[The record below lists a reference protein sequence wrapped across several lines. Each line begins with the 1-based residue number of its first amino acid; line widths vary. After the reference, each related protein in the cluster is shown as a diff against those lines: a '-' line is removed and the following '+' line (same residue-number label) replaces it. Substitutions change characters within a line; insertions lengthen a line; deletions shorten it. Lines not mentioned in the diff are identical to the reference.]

1 MTSLLLI
8 LMMTHSAAKTTTPA
22 PAKVPV
28 AHSDAELRELIETYL
43 GSFET
48 PTPEAQWQGLGQQAE
63 PILLEIANGDG
74 LPTRRAKAVEG
85 LVALAGSSTP
95 SVLAQFSLDET
106 KPLSMRLAAVRGLS
120 RLTADAALVTTLRPV
135 VEGAKDS
142 RISSTAAELI
152 ALRVPASGC
161 GLVRARGAN
170 DLRFRRALTACEG
183 R

>member
-1 MTSLLLI
+1 MTSLLL
-8 LMMTHSAAKTTTPA
+8 LLLAVHSTARTPPPEAKTPI
-22 PAKVPV
+22 V
-28 AHSDAELRELIETYL
+28 HSDAELRELVDAYL
-43 GSFET
+43 STFEE
-48 PTPEAQWQGLGQQAE
+48 PTPDAQWQALGQQAE

-74 LPTRRAKAVEG
+74 LPTRRARAVDG
-85 LVALAGSSTP
+85 LVALAGQSTP
-95 SVLAQFSLDET
+95 ALLAGFSLDEK

-120 RLTADAALVTTLRPV
+120 RLTADSELLTALQPV

-152 ALRVPASGC
+152 ARRVPAAGC
-161 GLVRARGAN
+161 GLVRTKGAS